1 MPGGGRA
8 RLRPAGDQ
16 SLPEPPDGVARPSSV
31 AIIGCASAS
40 VSPAVP
46 EYGSHPRRVE
56 RGSGARFQQRNVNC
70 PQLNGPGR
78 CIGGTTLERALLEK
92 RNSARVEEVMG
103 HGQEMVRKVGLA
115 ATTGAAIVAL
125 SSAPAAASTCPAPG
139 TGLPGALNMI
149 ADATVLTV
157 PMVHD
162 AAQGNTG
169 MNTAVSNSGC

>member
-1 MPGGGRA
+1 
-8 RLRPAGDQ
+8 
-16 SLPEPPDGVARPSSV
+16 
-31 AIIGCASAS
+31 
-40 VSPAVP
+40 
-46 EYGSHPRRVE
+46 
-56 RGSGARFQQRNVNC
+56 
-70 PQLNGPGR
+70 
-78 CIGGTTLERALLEK
+78 
-92 RNSARVEEVMG
+92 MG